1 MLYYN
6 CSKGEQKERKKK
18 MKYYELQVSYE
29 MFGED
34 EVKKETLFVP
44 QSNSAKKI
52 AQQMIDRFTNVIQ
65 VEVINGATGE
75 LVYYNAKD

>member
-1 MLYYN
+1 
-6 CSKGEQKERKKK
+6 

-34 EVKKETLFVP
+34 EVKKATLFVP
-44 QSNSAKKI
+44 QSDSAKKM

>member
-1 MLYYN
+1 
-6 CSKGEQKERKKK
+6 

-34 EVKKETLFVP
+34 EVKKATLFVP
-44 QSNSAKKI
+44 QSDLAKKT

>member
-1 MLYYN
+1 
-6 CSKGEQKERKKK
+6 

-34 EVKKETLFVP
+34 EVKKEILFVP
-44 QSNSAKKI
+44 QSDSAKKI

>member
-1 MLYYN
+1 
-6 CSKGEQKERKKK
+6 
-18 MKYYELQVSYE
+18 

-44 QSNSAKKI
+44 RSDSAKKI

-65 VEVINGATGE
+65 VEVTNGATGE
-75 LVYYNAKD
+75 LVYYNARD

>member
-1 MLYYN
+1 
-6 CSKGEQKERKKK
+6 

-34 EVKKETLFVP
+34 EVKKETL
-44 QSNSAKKI
+44 SNSAKKI

>member
-1 MLYYN
+1 
-6 CSKGEQKERKKK
+6 

-34 EVKKETLFVP
+34 EVKKATLFVP
-44 QSNSAKKI
+44 QSDSAKKI

>member
-1 MLYYN
+1 
-6 CSKGEQKERKKK
+6 
-18 MKYYELQVSYE
+18 

-44 QSNSAKKI
+44 QSDSAKKI

>member
-6 CSKGEQKERKKK
+6 CSKREQKERKKK

-34 EVKKETLFVP
+34 EVKKDTLFVP
-44 QSNSAKKI
+44 QSDSAKKI

>member
-1 MLYYN
+1 
-6 CSKGEQKERKKK
+6 

-34 EVKKETLFVP
+34 ETLFVP

-52 AQQMIDRFTNVIQ
+52 AQQMIDR
-65 VEVINGATGE
+65 
-75 LVYYNAKD
+75 

>member
-1 MLYYN
+1 
-6 CSKGEQKERKKK
+6 

-34 EVKKETLFVP
+34 EVKKDTLFVP
-44 QSNSAKKI
+44 QSDSAKKM

>member
-6 CSKGEQKERKKK
+6 CSKREQKERKKK

-29 MFGED
+29 MLGED

-44 QSNSAKKI
+44 QSDSAKKI

-65 VEVINGATGE
+65 VEVINGVTGE

>member
-1 MLYYN
+1 
-6 CSKGEQKERKKK
+6 

-34 EVKKETLFVP
+34 GVKKDTLFVP
-44 QSNSAKKI
+44 QSDSAKKI

>member
-1 MLYYN
+1 
-6 CSKGEQKERKKK
+6 

-34 EVKKETLFVP
+34 EVKKDTLFVP
-44 QSNSAKKI
+44 QSDSTKKI

>member
-6 CSKGEQKERKKK
+6 CSKREQKERKKK

-44 QSNSAKKI
+44 QSDSAKKI

>member
-1 MLYYN
+1 
-6 CSKGEQKERKKK
+6 

-34 EVKKETLFVP
+34 EVKKDILFVP
-44 QSNSAKKI
+44 QSDSAKKI

>member
-1 MLYYN
+1 
-6 CSKGEQKERKKK
+6 

-34 EVKKETLFVP
+34 EVKKNILFVP
-44 QSNSAKKI
+44 QSDSAKKI

>member
-6 CSKGEQKERKKK
+6 CSKREQKERKKK

-44 QSNSAKKI
+44 QSDSAKKI
-52 AQQMIDRFTNVIQ
+52 AQQMIDKFTNVIQ

>member
-1 MLYYN
+1 
-6 CSKGEQKERKKK
+6 

-34 EVKKETLFVP
+34 EIKKETLFVP

-52 AQQMIDRFTNVIQ
+52 AQQMIDRFTN
-65 VEVINGATGE
+65 GATGE

>member
-6 CSKGEQKERKKK
+6 CSKREQKERKKK

-29 MFGED
+29 MLGED
-34 EVKKETLFVP
+34 EIKKETLFVP